1 MILFK
6 KIRWKNFLST
16 GNSFTELDLNS
27 SPSTLIV
34 GSNGAGKSTVL
45 DALTFGLF
53 NKPFRR
59 INKPQLANSINE
71 KDCLVEIEFDIGS
84 KSFLIR
90 RGIKPTIFEI
100 YQNGK
105 MFDQNASAADQQ
117 KHLEQNIL
125 KLNFK
130 SFTQI
135 VILGSSTFVPF
146 MQLPA
151 AGRREVIEDILD
163 IKIFSTMNLLVK
175 EKIKIFSDE
184 IKDMRMESDL
194 VKEKI
199 EIQERF
205 ITDLSEQSQHRISAK
220 KNDIEAFKTKIEILD
235 GNIQKFINSIS
246 DLQEDSEDT
255 GKYEEKYSKLQKL
268 HLKMDSKKKGLSKEI
283 DFYDQNDDCP
293 TCGQNLDLTLKET
306 KIKDNIKLLDEID
319 TAMVT
324 MGNEI
329 DSLNERLEHMKK
341 INREI
346 YESTF
351 ELKKLQSTK
360 ENIQDKIDYIQ
371 NEIDSIQN
379 SNQNI
384 EREREKKYQYVGQKQ
399 VIDQIIADKK
409 KKKDEHDVVHHLL
422 KDSGVKTRIIKKY
435 LPLMN
440 RLTRQYLQELDFS
453 INFSLD
459 EEFNE
464 SIKSPIHEDFSYAS
478 FSEGEKM
485 RIDLALLFTWREVAR
500 VKNSVNTNLLILDEI
515 FDSSLDNSGTD
526 DFMKIIRFAVKDAN
540 IFVISHKGDLLH
552 DKFAN
557 VLQFEK
563 VKNFSKKTLVQ

>member
-16 GNSFTELDLNS
+16 GNTFTELELDS

-34 GSNGAGKSTVL
+34 GSNGAGKSTIL

-53 NKPFRR
+53 NKPFRK
-59 INKPQLANSINE
+59 INKPQLVNTTNE
-71 KDCLVEIEFDIGS
+71 KDCLVEIEFNIG
-84 KSFLIR
+84 KKEYLIR
-90 RGIKPTIFEI
+90 RGIKPTVFEI

-175 EKIKIFSDE
+175 EKIRLFSDE
-184 IKDMRMESDL
+184 IKELKMNSDL

-199 EIQERF
+199 EIQDRF
-205 ITDLSEQSQHRISAK
+205 ITDLSEQSHHRISAK
-220 KNDIEAFKTKIEILD
+220 KKDIDAFIIKMDVLD
-235 GNIQKFINSIS
+235 SNIQKLINSIS
-246 DLQEDSEDT
+246 DLQENSEDPS
-255 GKYEEKYSKLQKL
+255 KYETKHGKLQKL
-268 HLKMDSKKKGLSKEI
+268 HLKMDARKKTLSNEI
-283 DFYDQNDDCP
+283 DFYDKNDDCP
-293 TCGQNLDLTLKET
+293 TCGQILEQDLKKSKIKQNLD
-306 KIKDNIKLLDEID
+306 LLDEID
-319 TAMVT
+319 VAMIS
-324 MGNEI
+324 MENEI
-329 DSLNERLEHMKK
+329 THLSEKLNHVKEIHKD
-341 INREI
+341 I
-346 YESTF
+346 YETTF
-351 ELKKLQSTK
+351 ELKKMQSAK

-371 NEIDSIQN
+371 NEINSIQT
-379 SNQNI
+379 SNKNI
-384 EREREKKYQYVGQKQ
+384 EREKEKKQQYIGQKQ
-399 VIDQIIADKK
+399 VIDEMIAQKK
-409 KKKDEHDVVHHLL
+409 QKKDEHDIVHYLL

-515 FDSSLDNSGTD
+515 FDSSLDTSGTD
-526 DFMKIIRFAVKDAN
+526 DFMKIIRFAIKDAN
-540 IFVISHKGDLLH
+540 IFVISHKGDLMH

-563 VKNFSKKTLVQ
+563 VQNFSKKILLQ